1 LSARNY
7 RHTAGIPDD
16 IDRKK
21 KWLKMASLVYE
32 DRQKNGKDAYELRA
46 KDLPDIP
53 DDDDAL
59 SGEDAE
65 LGAAFYA

>member
-1 LSARNY
+1 VSALLQKGSNV
-7 RHTAGIPDD
+7 
-16 IDRKK
+16 
-21 KWLKMASLVYE
+21 LKYY
-32 DRQKNGKDAYELRA
+32 GKDAHELRA

-59 SGEDAE
+59 GGEDAE